1 MAPLEQLRFQGAPL
15 TSALLSEAAAATNG
29 FGSEG
34 GDQLANDIHW
44 EKHGKQ
50 SWKNGSIDSLSF
62 MFFLFLRYI
71 YIHIHIIIIYK
82 DVGLCI

>member
-1 MAPLEQLRFQGAPL
+1 M
-15 TSALLSEAAAATNG
+15 TSDALLSKAAAATNG

-34 GDQLANDIHW
+34 GDQLANDNHW

-62 MFFLFLRYI
+62 MIVDYFVYDIYIYMYTYI
-71 YIHIHIIIIYK
+71 YILMIYK

>member
-1 MAPLEQLRFQGAPL
+1 L
-15 TSALLSEAAAATNG
+15 TSDALLSKAAAATNG

-62 MFFLFLRYI
+62 IFLKRYI
-71 YIHIHIIIIYK
+71 YIYIHTYIHTYI
-82 DVGLCI
+82 